1 MTRTMLDFAES
12 CQRFPEEL
20 QKAQAR
26 GVRRAA
32 LHVTRSVR
40 GEIRAATNGDMEM
53 SGVGLRG
60 ARVGARYDIKGTVNP
75 TALIR
80 ATGPLH
86 LIERDTRPH
95 EIKRRKRRGKKALR
109 MADGRFVSGAV
120 QHPGTR
126 GKRPFA
132 KGVDATKESAPRV
145 FDAEIQRAMREVF
158 T

>member
-1 MTRTMLDFAES
+1 MDFAAD
-12 CQRFPEEL
+12 CARFPGALE
-20 QKAQAR
+20 KAQAR

-32 LHVTRSVR
+32 LHVTRAVR

-53 SGVGLRG
+53 SGVGVRG
-60 ARVGARYDIKGTVNP
+60 VRVGARYDVRGTVNP
-75 TALIR
+75 TAMIR

-86 LIERDTRPH
+86 LIERDTRPR
-95 EIKRRKRRGKKALR
+95 EIKTRKRRGKKALR
-109 MADGRFVSGAV
+109 LADGRFVTGTV
-120 QHPGTR
+120 QHPGTK

>member
-1 MTRTMLDFAES
+1 MKTMMDFAAD
-12 CQRFPEEL
+12 CARFPGEL

-26 GVRRAA
+26 GVQRSA

-40 GEIRAATNGDMEM
+40 DEIRAVTGDMRL

-109 MADGRFVSGAV
+109 LADGRFVSGAV